1 MTNNWNSRD
10 GGLRRLRYAAFFLIG
25 SLLVWVIVTE
35 KGATHDIATIGTLV
49 GALLVLLGFEAGV
62 RWPGGKQ

>member
-10 GGLRRLRYAAFFLIG
+10 VGLRRLRYAAFVLIG
-25 SLLVWVIVTE
+25 FLLFWVIVVE
-35 KGATHDIATIGTLV
+35 GGPHDIATVGTLI

-62 RWPGGKQ
+62 RWPGGKA